1 MPIDRPQAAHFSG
14 LSPEKHT
21 ASHTVNGR
29 ALDFSR
35 CLLDGDNADGFITAQ
50 TNAAAKRARTTTNF
64 VHASNKN

>member
-35 CLLDGDNADGFITAQ
+35 CLLDGFIRAQ